1 MRALAQP
8 RSLARRPVRA
18 LLAQWPLALAD
29 EVEGIHQARVA
40 SRRLRELVPAVARAA
55 DAREARAL
63 RRGFRQVTRLLG
75 RSRELD
81 VALDTLLA
89 IDARAPAHAV
99 AVTAVRAS
107 VLLARAEA
115 ARDARDRLASL
126 DVNGLAVRTLALTGR
141 SASRADVLACARR
154 VAARLGRRAAE
165 LQNAVVGAGLIFAPG
180 PLHGVR
186 IALKKFR
193 YALEVAERLG
203 RFRLSGS
210 MRRLKG
216 LQNLLGE
223 LHDLQVLGGL
233 ARDVMSQAPAPRRAG
248 LDRLVT
254 SIDDDIRALHSRF
267 VSERERL
274 VPLLARSAGVRKTLV
289 GLPPPEPPASPPGGA
304 HTHPESDSGGPL
316 MALHVIYLVR
326 HGLAAEQGPEFPNDD
341 DRPLTSEGIER
352 LRVQVLGLR
361 ALDVRLDRVLT
372 SPLVRAA
379 QTAEILAAGV
389 GCAVPPVPVDALRP
403 GGRYDAAAGRDGA
416 DRPRPVGGAGRPHAV
431 DWRDRRQ
438 DHRGPGAA
446 GVQEGRGLLRRN
458 RDAASVGRRSAE
470 VVRPATGA
478 ARARPLTGPPG
489 LVPRRWS
496 RRGPRRP
503 SAR

>member
-81 VALDTLLA
+81 VARTRCWRSTR
-89 IDARAPAHAV
+89 ARRRTPWRWRPSARSV
-99 AVTAVRAS
+99 A
-107 VLLARAEA
+107 LARAEA
-115 ARDARDRLASL
+115 GRDARDRLASL
-126 DVNGLAVRTLALTGR
+126 DVNGLAARTLALAGR

-233 ARDVMSQAPAPRRAG
+233 VRDVMAQAPAPRRAG

-289 GLPPPEPPASPPGGA
+289 GLPPPGPPASPP
-304 HTHPESDSGGPL
+304 
-316 MALHVIYLVR
+316 
-326 HGLAAEQGPEFPNDD
+326 
-341 DRPLTSEGIER
+341 
-352 LRVQVLGLR
+352 
-361 ALDVRLDRVLT
+361 
-372 SPLVRAA
+372 
-379 QTAEILAAGV
+379 
-389 GCAVPPVPVDALRP
+389 
-403 GGRYDAAAGRDGA
+403 
-416 DRPRPVGGAGRPHAV
+416 
-431 DWRDRRQ
+431 
-438 DHRGPGAA
+438 
-446 GVQEGRGLLRRN
+446 
-458 RDAASVGRRSAE
+458 
-470 VVRPATGA
+470 A
-478 ARARPLTGPPG
+478 ARTRTP
-489 LVPRRWS
+489 S
-496 RRGPRRP
+496 RTPEDR
-503 SAR
+503 

>member
-18 LLAQWPLALAD
+18 LLVQWPLALAD

-81 VALDTLLA
+81 VARDTLLA
-89 IDARAPAHAV
+89 IEARAPAHAV
-99 AVTAVRAS
+99 AVAAVRAS
-107 VLLARAEA
+107 VAHARAEA
-115 ARDARDRLASL
+115 GRDARDRLASL
-126 DVNGLAVRTLALTGR
+126 DVNGLAARTLALAGR

-180 PLHGVR
+180 PLHAVR

-210 MRRLKG
+210 VQRLKG

-233 ARDVMSQAPAPRRAG
+233 VRDVMAQAPAPRRAG
-248 LDRLVT
+248 LERLVT

-289 GLPPPEPPASPPGGA
+289 GLPPPGPPAPP
-304 HTHPESDSGGPL
+304 P
-316 MALHVIYLVR
+316 
-326 HGLAAEQGPEFPNDD
+326 
-341 DRPLTSEGIER
+341 
-352 LRVQVLGLR
+352 
-361 ALDVRLDRVLT
+361 
-372 SPLVRAA
+372 
-379 QTAEILAAGV
+379 
-389 GCAVPPVPVDALRP
+389 
-403 GGRYDAAAGRDGA
+403 
-416 DRPRPVGGAGRPHAV
+416 
-431 DWRDRRQ
+431 
-438 DHRGPGAA
+438 
-446 GVQEGRGLLRRN
+446 
-458 RDAASVGRRSAE
+458 
-470 VVRPATGA
+470 A
-478 ARARPLTGPPG
+478 ARTRTP
-489 LVPRRWS
+489 S
-496 RRGPRRP
+496 RTPEDR
-503 SAR
+503 